1 MRLLDKIKSN
11 FSMHLVY
18 KTNLSALD
26 VRDRV
31 LEHVGSLS
39 YSDSDDFG
47 KKLHGKIYEGAVTDE
62 FFDFIRND
70 RMRGDVR
77 MIKFLGKIIQNEN
90 ISEVNVV
97 VRPNYSVLSVLI
109 FFFCFSVIVSVAIPI
124 SIYIQTKEFH
134 FVLILPF
141 VFPFI
146 MWKALGVVKTNVLNA
161 KVFLDKLFDSK

>member
-1 MRLLDKIKSN
+1 
-11 FSMHLVY
+11 MHLTY
-18 KTNLSALD
+18 KTSLSPLE

-47 KKLHGKIYEGAVTDE
+47 KKLHGKIYEGVVTDE

-77 MIKFLGKIIQNEN
+77 MIKFLGKITKNEN
-90 ISEVNVV
+90 TVEVNVV
-97 VRPNYSVLSVLI
+97 VRPNYSVLALLI
-109 FFFCFSVIVSVAIPI
+109 FVFCFSVILSVAIPI

-134 FVLILPF
+134 FVLFLLLILPF
-141 VFPFI
+141 V
-146 MWKALGVVKTNVLNA
+146 MWKMLGVVKSNVLNA
-161 KVFLDKLFDSK
+161 KGFLDKMLDS